1 MIKINNAEEL
11 ANKIDHTN
19 LNNLSK
25 KEDIDYLVKKAN
37 EYKFYSV
44 VVSPYYVKYTKE
56 ILKDSPTKLVTVAG
70 FPLGFTTP
78 KAKKKEA
85 KIAIKDGIDELDMVV
100 NIQALKAR
108 DYYTVAEEIEK
119 VKNVCGEKVLKVIIE
134 AELLNNEEI
143 VKVSEIIANSGADY
157 IKTSTGMSGL
167 SPKISDIISIQ
178 KTAPQMK
185 IKASGGI
192 KDIKTAMRLI
202 SLGVDRIGTSSGDLI
217 VEEYKRISEKH

>member
-11 ANKIDHTN
+11 ANKIDYTN

-44 VVSPYYVKYTKE
+44 VVSPYYVKYTKK
-56 ILKDSPTKLVTVAG
+56 ILKDSSVKLATVAG

-78 KAKKKEA
+78 KSKKKEA
-85 KIAIKDGIDELDMVV
+85 KIAIKDGIDELDMVA
-100 NIQALKAR
+100 NIQAIKAR
-108 DYYTVAEEIEK
+108 DYDTITDEIEK
-119 VKNVCGEKVLKVIIE
+119 VKSVCKEKILKVIIE
-134 AELLNNEEI
+134 AELLNDKEI